1 MAELQRDTKWI
12 ASIPLSHID
21 DLDTLDVDSAESD
34 PIPFRGTYAFQ
45 ASLPTSAEQ
54 QISDSKLQPLLTQ
67 YDSVFQEPSE
77 LPPSRPDDHRITLTP
92 DAKLPPWRPLG
103 HLSEY
108 ELLTLKEHLKKLMDK
123 GFIQHSASPYGAN
136 IIFAKKND
144 GSLRLCIDYR
154 RLNSITVKDRTPL
167 PNIKEMQER
176 LSSAKFFTKL
186 DLRDGFHNIMLHP
199 DDQHKTAFRTR
210 YGHFEF
216 KVLPFGLCNAPATF
230 TRMMNRIFGDLYD
243 TCIIAYVDDI
253 LIYSKTEEDHL
264 RHLDL
269 VFQRLQENKLFLKL
283 SKCAFGKSSVDFCGT
298 TVSSQGVHIDNSK
311 LEALFATP
319 APTNVK
325 QLQSFLG
332 ICNWFRDFI
341 PDFSIIAHC
350 LTELT
355 KKSTPWDWN
364 YNHQTAILILLHKI
378 ANAPCLTYFNPELE
392 THVYTDASLY
402 GIGGWI
408 GQTHAD
414 EKIHPIAFWS
424 RKLLPAEVNYP
435 THERELLA
443 IVEMTKR
450 FRHFLLG
457 RTCFVHTDHKA
468 LEFLQTQP
476 NLSVRQVNWVDHLQQ
491 FDLIIAYLAGP
502 LNHLADYL
510 SRRPDFSPKCP
521 KCSTN
526 MPIVIS
532 SIEKL
537 KNDRNL
543 NNPPQSGNAT
553 AQIQSGNATNN
564 KKQTVCR

>member
-54 QISDSKLQPLLTQ
+54 QISDSKLQTLLTQ

-243 TCIIAYVDDI
+243 SCIIAYVDDI
-253 LIYSKTEEDHL
+253 LIYSNTNEEHL
-264 RHLDL
+264 KHLDM
-269 VFQRLQENKLFLKL
+269 VF
-283 SKCAFGKSSVDFCGT
+283 
-298 TVSSQGVHIDNSK
+298 
-311 LEALFATP
+311 
-319 APTNVK
+319 
-325 QLQSFLG
+325 
-332 ICNWFRDFI
+332 
-341 PDFSIIAHC
+341 
-350 LTELT
+350 
-355 KKSTPWDWN
+355 
-364 YNHQTAILILLHKI
+364 
-378 ANAPCLTYFNPELE
+378 
-392 THVYTDASLY
+392 
-402 GIGGWI
+402 
-408 GQTHAD
+408 
-414 EKIHPIAFWS
+414 
-424 RKLLPAEVNYP
+424 
-435 THERELLA
+435 
-443 IVEMTKR
+443 
-450 FRHFLLG
+450 
-457 RTCFVHTDHKA
+457 
-468 LEFLQTQP
+468 
-476 NLSVRQVNWVDHLQQ
+476 
-491 FDLIIAYLAGP
+491 
-502 LNHLADYL
+502 
-510 SRRPDFSPKCP
+510 
-521 KCSTN
+521 
-526 MPIVIS
+526 
-532 SIEKL
+532 
-537 KNDRNL
+537 
-543 NNPPQSGNAT
+543 
-553 AQIQSGNATNN
+553 
-564 KKQTVCR
+564 